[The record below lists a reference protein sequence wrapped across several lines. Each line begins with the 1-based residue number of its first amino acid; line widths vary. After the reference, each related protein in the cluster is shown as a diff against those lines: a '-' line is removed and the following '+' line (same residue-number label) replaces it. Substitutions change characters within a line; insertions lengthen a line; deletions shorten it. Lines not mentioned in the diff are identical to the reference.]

1 MLIAISGSQG
11 SGKSSIISALS
22 ELGYITI
29 TRKTSRSI
37 LSDWGVTLTQVNSDN
52 ELTCKFQDEILKR
65 KLEDDSVVEKMHKLG
80 KLGAS
85 VVVTERS
92 FADLWT
98 YALVAMGSNNSY
110 SDWLDE
116 YYRKCMAAQQ
126 VYDKVYY
133 LRAGHFKPEHD
144 GVRGSNRHYSR
155 MVDLTMIDYFGQMTQ
170 PTKQCIIETPNFNDR
185 MAILTSHNPLWT
197 SSKV

>member
-1 MLIAISGSQG
+1 MLISASGSQG
-11 SGKSSIISALS
+11 SGKTTVIAKLA
-22 ELGYITI
+22 ELGYGTV

-37 LSDWGVTLTQVNSDN
+37 LADWGYTLDQVNENN

-65 KLEDDSVVEKMHKLG
+65 KIDDDQTAASKGGVVF
-80 KLGAS
+80 
-85 VVVTERS
+85 TERS

-98 YALVAMGSNNSY
+98 YALVAMGHNNSY

-126 VYDKVYY
+126 IYDKVYY

-155 MVDLTMIDYFGQMTQ
+155 MVDLTMVDYFSQMTQ
-170 PTKQCIIETPNFNDR
+170 PTRQCVIDTPNFEDR
-185 MAILTSHNPLWT
+185 IAILTSHNPL
-197 SSKV
+197 

>member
-1 MLIAISGSQG
+1 MLISISGSQG
-11 SGKSSIISALS
+11 SGKSTIIAKLA
-22 ELGYITI
+22 ELGYGIVS
-29 TRKTSRSI
+29 RKTSRSI
-37 LSDWGVTLTQVNSDN
+37 LTDWGYTLDQVNENN

-65 KLEDDSVVEKMHKLG
+65 KFADDFKANHADSNQ
-80 KLGAS
+80 

-98 YALVAMGSNNSY
+98 YALVAMGHNNSY

-126 VYDKVYY
+126 IYDKVYY
-133 LRAGHFKPEHD
+133 LRAGHFVPAHD

-155 MVDLTMIDYFGQMTQ
+155 MVDLTMIDYFSQMTQ
-170 PTKQCIIETPNFNDR
+170 PTKQCVIETPNFDDR
-185 MAILTSHNPLWT
+185 VAILTSHNPL
-197 SSKV
+197 

>member
-1 MLIAISGSQG
+1 MLCSVSGSQ
-11 SGKSSIISALS
+11 SCGKSTIIARLA
-22 ELGYITI
+22 ELGYNTV

-37 LSDWGVTLTQVNSDN
+37 LTDWGYTLDQVNENND
-52 ELTCKFQDEILKR
+52 LTCKFQDEILKR
-65 KLEDDSVVEKMHKLG
+65 KLEDDRSSYNEAHKITF
-80 KLGAS
+80 
-85 VVVTERS
+85 TERS

-98 YALVAMGSNNSY
+98 YALVAMGHNNAY

-126 VYDKVYY
+126 IYDKVYY

-155 MVDLTMIDYFGQMTQ
+155 MVDLTMVDYFGQMTQ
-170 PTKQCIIETPNFNDR
+170 PTRQCVIETPNLSDR
-185 MAILTSHNPLWT
+185 IAILTSHNPL
-197 SSKV
+197 